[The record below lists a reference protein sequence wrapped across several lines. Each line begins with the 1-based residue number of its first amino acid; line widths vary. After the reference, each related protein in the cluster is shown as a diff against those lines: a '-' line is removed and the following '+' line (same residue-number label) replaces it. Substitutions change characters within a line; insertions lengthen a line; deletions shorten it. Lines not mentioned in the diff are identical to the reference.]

1 MNLILLGMPGAG
13 KGTQAEFIQ
22 KDFGLANISTGAM
35 MREVSRSESELA
47 TRVQSYLSSGALV
60 PNEIIVEMLVER
72 IGQDDCLK
80 GFLLDGFPRNLEQGK
95 ALDNAKI
102 SIDQVIYLSIDEEE
116 IISRMSGRRVHLA
129 SGRSY
134 HIAHNPPKK
143 EGFDDITGEALI
155 QREDDSPEVIKKR
168 LSVYY
173 NETEPL
179 LKFYKNKELKFIE
192 IDASKSV
199 DEVANSIRQSISSW
213 TALS

>member
-22 KDFGLANISTGAM
+22 KDFRLANISTGAM

-47 TRVQSYLSSGALV
+47 SRVQSFLSSGTLV

-72 IGQDDCLK
+72 IQQDDCSN

-95 ALDNAKI
+95 ALDNANI
-102 SIDQVIYLSIDEEE
+102 SIDLVLYLSIEEGE

-134 HIAHNPPKK
+134 HVEHNPPKK
-143 EGFDDITGEALI
+143 QGFDDITGEVLI
-155 QREDDSPEVIKKR
+155 QREDDNPEVIKKR

-179 LKFYKNKELKFIE
+179 LEFYKNKNLKFIE

-199 DEVANSIRQSISSW
+199 DVVTDSIRQSISS
-213 TALS
+213 

>member
-13 KGTQAEFIQ
+13 KGTQAEYIQ

-47 TRVQSYLSSGALV
+47 SKVQSFLSSGTLV
-60 PNEIIVEMLVER
+60 PNEIIIEMLVER
-72 IGQDDCLK
+72 IQQDDCSN

-95 ALDNAKI
+95 ALDNANI
-102 SIDQVIYLSIDEEE
+102 SIDLVLYLSIEEGE

-134 HIAHNPPKK
+134 HIEHNPPKK
-143 EGFDDITGEALI
+143 QGFDNITGEALI
-155 QREDDSPEVIKKR
+155 QREDDNPEVIKKR

-179 LKFYKNKELKFIE
+179 LEFYKNKNLKFIE

-199 DEVANSIRQSISSW
+199 DVVTDSIRQSISS
-213 TALS
+213 

>member
-47 TRVQSYLSSGALV
+47 SKVQSFLSSGTLV

-72 IGQDDCLK
+72 IQQDDCLN

-95 ALDNAKI
+95 ALDNANI
-102 SIDQVIYLSIDEEE
+102 SIDLVLYLSIEEAE

-134 HIAHNPPKK
+134 HIVHNPPKK

-155 QREDDSPEVIKKR
+155 QREDDNPEVIKKR

-179 LKFYKNKELKFIE
+179 LEFYKNKNLKFIE

-199 DEVANSIRQSISSW
+199 DDVTDSIRQSISS
-213 TALS
+213 

>member
-13 KGTQAEFIQ
+13 KGTQAEYIQ

-47 TRVQSYLSSGALV
+47 SKVQSFLSSGTLV

-72 IGQDDCLK
+72 IQQDDCSN

-95 ALDNAKI
+95 ALDNANI
-102 SIDQVIYLSIDEEE
+102 SIDLVLYLSIEEGE

-134 HIAHNPPKK
+134 HIEHNPPKK
-143 EGFDDITGEALI
+143 QGFDDITGEALI
-155 QREDDSPEVIKKR
+155 QREDDNPEVIKKR

-179 LKFYKNKELKFIE
+179 LEFYKNKNLKFIE

-199 DEVANSIRQSISSW
+199 DVVTDSIRQSISS
-213 TALS
+213 

>member
-72 IGQDDCLK
+72 IGKDDCLK

-95 ALDNAKI
+95 ALDNANI

-179 LKFYKNKELKFIE
+179 LEFYKNKKLKFIE

-199 DEVANSIRQSISSW
+199 DEVANSIRHSISS
-213 TALS
+213 

>member
-47 TRVQSYLSSGALV
+47 SRVQSFLSSGTLV

-72 IGQDDCLK
+72 IQQDDCSN

-95 ALDNAKI
+95 ALDNANI
-102 SIDQVIYLSIDEEE
+102 SIDLVLYLSIEEGE

-134 HIAHNPPKK
+134 HIEHNPPKK
-143 EGFDDITGEALI
+143 QGFDNITGEALI
-155 QREDDSPEVIKKR
+155 QREDDNPEVIKKR

-179 LKFYKNKELKFIE
+179 LEFYKNKNLKFIE

-199 DEVANSIRQSISSW
+199 DVVTDSIRQSISS
-213 TALS
+213 

>member
-35 MREVSRSESELA
+35 MREVSRSESKLA
-47 TRVQSYLSSGALV
+47 SKVQSYISSGTLV
-60 PNEIIVEMLVER
+60 PNEIIIEMLVER
-72 IGQDDCLK
+72 IQRDDCSN
-80 GFLLDGFPRNLEQGK
+80 GFLLDGFPRNFDQGK
-95 ALDNAKI
+95 ALDNANI
-102 SIDQVIYLSIDEEE
+102 SIDLVLYLNIKEED

-134 HIAHNPPKK
+134 HIVHNPPKK
-143 EGFDDITGEALI
+143 AGFDDITGEALI
-155 QREDDSPEVIKKR
+155 QREDDNPEVIKKR

-179 LKFYKNKELKFIE
+179 LEFYKNKNLKFIE

-199 DEVANSIRQSISSW
+199 YVVTDSIRNSISS
-213 TALS
+213 

>member
-72 IGQDDCLK
+72 IGKDDCLK

-95 ALDNAKI
+95 ALDNANI

-179 LKFYKNKELKFIE
+179 LEFYKNKELKFIE

-199 DEVANSIRQSISSW
+199 DEVANSIRHSISS
-213 TALS
+213 

>member
-95 ALDNAKI
+95 ALDNANI
-102 SIDQVIYLSIDEEE
+102 SIDQVLYLSIDEEE

-134 HIAHNPPKK
+134 HIVHNPPKK

-155 QREDDSPEVIKKR
+155 QREDDNPEVIKKR

-179 LKFYKNKELKFIE
+179 LEFYKNKKLKFIE

-199 DEVANSIRQSISSW
+199 DEVTDSIRQSISS
-213 TALS
+213 